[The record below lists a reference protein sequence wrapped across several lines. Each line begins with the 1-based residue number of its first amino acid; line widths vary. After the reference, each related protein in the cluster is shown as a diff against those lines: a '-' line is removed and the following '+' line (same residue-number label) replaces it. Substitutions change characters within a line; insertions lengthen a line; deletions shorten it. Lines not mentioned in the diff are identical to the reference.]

1 MLNYQTKILGLNEVW
16 QTCLEE
22 LRTDE
27 NTYKFS
33 LSLDKQMSK
42 MSMQKVLKPC

>member
-1 MLNYQTKILGLNEVW
+1 
-16 QTCLEE
+16 LEE
-22 LRTDE
+22 IRTYE

-33 LSLDKQMSK
+33 LPLDKQMSK